1 MKKVAITFALVL
13 CILFPGTIPA
23 SSTEKCLANIADSE
37 WINGTPAA
45 VKSVLGFDL
54 IEKITKTPDVFAN
67 ILQPFFLFGSHT
79 EVTTYNYVGKNC
91 LTRNILTS
99 KSVDAQ
105 SVKIVSPSI
114 NEYINQ
120 RASNFQ
126 VLEDSLKHYASVR
139 DYFNK
144 IEFAV
149 DRKPLIP
156 QIKGGVFYIAQ
167 TIRNSNQNIVLPYTA
182 FIHFPTKCAYRLV
195 EGRKEFAFN
204 IGLRIP
210 NSRDVI
216 NFESNGRCNGKL
228 MLTDYSGVISEDL
241 SDIRYLV
248 TDSSAPTTITC
259 KKGNLIKKVKG
270 ANSKCPS
277 GYVKK

>member
-1 MKKVAITFALVL
+1 LGL
-13 CILFPGTIPA
+13 ILSLSIPSAAPA
-23 SSTEKCLANIADSE
+23 SATEKCLASFADSE
-37 WINGTPAA
+37 WSNGTPAA

-67 ILQPFFLFGSHT
+67 ILQPFYLFGSHT

-114 NEYINQ
+114 NEYISQ

-167 TIRNSNQNIVLPYTA
+167 TIRNSNQTIVFPYTA

-248 TDSSAPTTITC
+248 TDSSAPTTMTC
-259 KKGNLIKKVKG
+259 KKGKLTTKVKG
-270 ANSKCPS
+270 ANPKCPK
-277 GYVKK
+277 GFKKV